1 MKLND
6 ESLTIAVKV
15 DQNAADLDETMEK
28 LNKVDK
34 GQKQMRGD
42 VEYDKERNGK
52 DFGKVYKRLDYLEK
66 QTSDVEFIIGN
77 NDITEYKHLS
87 EFITAT

>member
-1 MKLND
+1 
-6 ESLTIAVKV
+6 
-15 DQNAADLDETMEK
+15 
-28 LNKVDK
+28 
-34 GQKQMRGD
+34 MRGD
-42 VEYDKERNGK
+42 VEYDKEKNGK
-52 DFGKVYKRLDYLEK
+52 DFGKVHKRLDYLEK